1 MAINKEFGSVRANND
16 ISINVK
22 SSQIHALLGENGAG
36 KSTLVKIIYGLLQ
49 PDSGSMTFLNKE
61 FSPKSPKDARALGVG
76 MVFQHFSLFEPLT
89 AFENIILGLDKELG
103 EKELSASVIKL
114 SESYGL
120 EVNLSSFIGDLSAG
134 ERQRVEIIRALIQ
147 KPKLLIMDEPTSVL
161 TPFECESLFRTL
173 KKLASEGTSILY
185 ISHKLKEIA
194 DLCDTASVLR
204 KGELVGEYDPKKM
217 TAKELGEIMVGQ
229 SLFEPKRP
237 VATNKNDR
245 VLALTT
251 NEVKPDTQ
259 FGVTLKNIDLE
270 VYQSEILG
278 IGGVAGNGQEELMQI
293 LTGEK
298 IDQSVSLK
306 YMDNDIQMLNPRE
319 RREMGLAFAPEERLG
334 HAAVANLNLLE
345 NSLITDPKKRF
356 LKKMGFINFVELN
369 LYTNEIIEKFNVK
382 TTGAS
387 ALASS
392 LSGGNLQKFVVGR
405 ELGQKPSLFVVNQP
419 TWGVDALSAANIRQA
434 IVEIA
439 NMGAAI
445 ILISQDLDEILEIS
459 NKVAFLN
466 NGNLSRPTNTAD
478 IKSDEIGAIMGGI
491 SE

>member
-1 MAINKEFGSVRANND
+1 M
-16 ISINVK
+16 
-22 SSQIHALLGENGAG
+22 
-36 KSTLVKIIYGLLQ
+36 
-49 PDSGSMTFLNKE
+49 
-61 FSPKSPKDARALGVG
+61 
-76 MVFQHFSLFEPLT
+76 
-89 AFENIILGLDKELG
+89 
-103 EKELSASVIKL
+103 
-114 SESYGL
+114 
-120 EVNLSSFIGDLSAG
+120 
-134 ERQRVEIIRALIQ
+134 
-147 KPKLLIMDEPTSVL
+147 
-161 TPFECESLFRTL
+161 
-173 KKLASEGTSILY
+173 ASEGTSILY

-259 FGVTLKNIDLE
+259 FGVTLKNIDLA

-298 IDQSVSLK
+298 KVRNVSIK
-306 YMDNDIQMLNPRE
+306 YMDNDVEMLNPRE
-319 RREMGLAFAPEERLG
+319 RREIGLAFAPEERLG
-334 HAAVANLNLLE
+334 HAAVGNLNLLE

-356 LKKMGFINFVELN
+356 QKKMGFIDFSELN
-369 LYTNEIIEKFNVK
+369 EYTNEIIEKFDVK
-382 TTGAS
+382 TTGVS

-392 LSGGNLQKFVVGR
+392 LSCGNLQKFVVGR
-405 ELGQKPSLFVVNQP
+405 EIGQKPSLFVVNQP

-434 IVEIA
+434 VVEIA

-445 ILISQDLDEILEIS
+445 ILISQDLTR
-459 NKVAFLN
+459 FLKYQIRS
-466 NGNLSRPTNTAD
+466 LF
-478 IKSDEIGAIMGGI
+478 
-491 SE
+491 